1 MKITAITPSTVNAR
15 MRTWVFVKV
24 STDEG
29 LTGWGEASLE
39 WHTNGVLGALRDLE
53 PFLLGED
60 PMRIEHLCQT
70 AFRQPFWTKGLVAM
84 SAFSGI
90 EQACWDIAGKALGVP
105 VYQLLGGRVRDH
117 VRMYD
122 HLGGGELSAMYTD
135 DVPGDMAAKARASVE
150 AGFDA
155 IKINAVPK
163 SGPLEGRAKLTE
175 AEAMMGA
182 IRDAVGPSVDLM
194 VDFHGRT
201 WPEQAIRFASVLAP
215 FDPLFIEEPVLPG
228 DVAGLARVA
237 RAVSPIPVATG
248 ERLVGRRDFRPILE
262 AAAASVL
269 QPDLCHT
276 GGLWEGRK
284 IAAMAETYNASVAFH
299 NPLGP
304 ISTTAAIHLAFAT
317 PNFLMQEQLRS
328 DVAWRDEVCPI
339 PFPIVNGRAL
349 PIDTPG
355 LGIEID
361 EEAIAAHPAG
371 REDMLRWWHDDGSV
385 ADW

>member
-1 MKITAITPSTVNAR
+1 VKITAITPYAVNAR

-29 LTGWGEASLE
+29 LVGWGESTLE
-39 WHTNGVLGALRDLE
+39 WHTNGVLGALKDLE

-60 PMRIEHLCQT
+60 PMRIEHLSQT
-70 AFRQPFWTKGLVAM
+70 AWRQPFWPKGLIGM
-84 SAFSGI
+84 SAFSGF
-90 EQACWDIAGKALGVP
+90 EQACWDITGKALGAP
-105 VYQLLGGRVRDH
+105 VYQLLGGRVRDE
-117 VRMYD
+117 VRLYD
-122 HLGGGELSAMYTD
+122 HLGGGELVAMYTD
-135 DVPGDMAAKARASVE
+135 DAPSNMADRARASVA

-155 IKINAVPK
+155 IKVNAVPK
-163 SGPLEGRAKLTE
+163 SGPLTGRRELDAC
-175 AEAMMGA
+175 EAMM
-182 IRDAVGPSVDLM
+182 RCVREAVGPHVDVM

-201 WPEQAIRFASVLAP
+201 WPEQAIRYAEVIAP

-228 DVAGLARVA
+228 DVPGLARVA
-237 RAVSPIPVATG
+237 RAVTPIPVATG
-248 ERLVGRRDFRPILE
+248 ERLVGRRDFLPVLE
-262 AAAASVL
+262 AAGAAVL

-284 IAAMAETYNASVAFH
+284 IAALAETYNASMAFH

-317 PNFLMQEQLRS
+317 PNFLIQEQLRA
-328 DVAWRDEVCPI
+328 DVPWRDEVCAV
-339 PFPIVNGRAL
+339 PFPIQGGRAR

-355 LGIEID
+355 LGITVD
-361 EEAIAAHPAG
+361 EDAIAAHPATQ
-371 REDMLRWWHDDGSV
+371 EEILRWWHDDGSV